1 MFFRALVKHIKNKN
15 QSVRSNFAT
24 LKNCIMLNVSL
35 TKTKQNTYQSS
46 ISIICSSKLPQNK
59 QNKGRL
65 KC

>member
-24 LKNCIMLNVSL
+24 LENCIMLNVSL

-46 ISIICSSKLPQNK
+46 ISIICSSKLSQNK